1 MTPADETNH
10 SRSQNGSGLISLA
23 NRHIEISRSVMT
35 QPLRIQFATPEVCF
49 LNSSSGVAQF

>member
-1 MTPADETNH
+1 MTPADQTNP
-10 SRSQNGSGLISLA
+10 SRSQNGGGMISVA
-23 NRHIEISRSVMT
+23 NRHMGISRSVIA